1 MQQSAPDRLMTP
13 AEVRGLLRVGR
24 RKFAEL
30 VRDGALEATRLGS
43 RTIRIRESAVRRL
56 LDARV
61 ERGR

>member
-1 MQQSAPDRLMTP
+1 MTP